1 MSMMNANAAATTA
14 MTTNEP
20 LDFVLPEMGDADFS
34 SEELAED
41 TDGLTMS
48 FPRIKIPA
56 GGVLQF
62 EIPNGDPQHPDY
74 RPTLTGVILYNHAS
88 CAYWPEGDEYNDDVP
103 PLCSSVD
110 GKQGYGEPGGT
121 CATCTLS
128 QFGSASNGRGKAC
141 KNMRVLYLLR
151 SGEFMLSLFLLYVRL
166 AFSFYCQ
173 NHISSELVLAY
184 IIFGYAIVL
193 FYHFCTPIIFS
204 SMGIL
209 VVNDSDKESC
219 RIEN

>member
-1 MSMMNANAAATTA
+1 MKKRKLELYITGKLMSALMVGRPAIFSTGGEMYHTAPVVKIHETETQEIHFETSTTHYYIK
-14 MTTNEP
+14 P
-20 LDFVLPEMGDADFS
+20 RPFVLAA
-34 SEELAED
+34 LN
-41 TDGLTMS
+41 
-48 FPRIKIPA
+48 PRR
-56 GGVLQF
+56 Q
-62 EIPNGDPQHPDY
+62 
-74 RPTLTGVILYNHAS
+74 T
-88 CAYWPEGDEYNDDVP
+88 
-103 PLCSSVD
+103 
-110 GKQGYGEPGGT
+110 
-121 CATCTLS
+121 
-128 QFGSASNGRGKAC
+128 
-141 KNMRVLYLLR
+141 
-151 SGEFMLSLFLLYVRL
+151 L